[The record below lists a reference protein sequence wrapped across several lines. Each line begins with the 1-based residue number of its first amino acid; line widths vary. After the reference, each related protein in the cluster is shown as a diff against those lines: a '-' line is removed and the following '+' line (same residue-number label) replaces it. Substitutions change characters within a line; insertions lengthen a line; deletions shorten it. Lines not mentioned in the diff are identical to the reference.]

1 MFGMTMAPF
10 STPVGNMYFHH
21 PMNKTRT
28 APVLTL
34 FPLTMIVIGLV
45 IGMGIFRT
53 SRDAAAA
60 SRIPR
65 FFWPG

>member
-1 MFGMTMAPF
+1 MTSILTAD
-10 STPVGNMYFHH
+10 GNMYFHH

-28 APVLTL
+28 APVLTM

-60 SRIPR
+60 SPDPTV